1 MTADDRA
8 LIQHLFT
15 LATCILEDTHIT
27 ATAGQSLKKRPAE
40 LKKYAKVL
48 RTAARDLDA
57 AMGAIY
63 AVLNKRSA
71 DKLPGYKR
79 K

>member
-27 ATAGQSLKKRPAE
+27 ATAGQSLKKRPAK
-40 LKKYAKVL
+40 LKQYANVL
-48 RTAARDLDA
+48 RAAARDLDA
-57 AMGAIY
+57 SAQAIL
-63 AVLNKRSA
+63 AVLNKNLRT
-71 DKLPGYKR
+71 P
-79 K
+79 